1 MLVVLNP
8 TIADG
13 IKSPSNNPT
22 TAIENQQQR
31 NQCLLNMMCFPE
43 LIELPTVEDVHC
55 CYHIACVAQDTIW
68 VSDNKSNL
76 ILANSTGGTLHRV
89 EDLRFDSYGGLGS
102 HTVNIERKLIYID
115 KYFNIKKLSE
125 DMKTNT
131 IFIQRQDSTWEPQCV
146 YSSQYS
152 GDLLVAMY
160 RKKTT
165 ESKVIR
171 YNQSGKITQI
181 IQHDNTGLEL
191 YSKPNYITENTNG
204 DLAVCDQDFQTPAV
218 VVTDRNGI
226 HRFSYTGHQKT
237 SRKKHE
243 KDDYYSFS
251 LRVGSKFMP
260 CGICTD
266 ALSQILICDQKTY
279 TVHILN
285 KDGQFQSY
293 LRTRVAG
300 IVVCQSL
307 SYDVNTHRLWVGC
320 SRTSTMRVYRYIDQ
334 NGVKTNERTECL
346 DGAMSVS
353 RPAWE
358 WGELG
363 YWQTTLP
370 SPEEDDAVY
379 LRKNSKG
386 TYIAYIGVK
395 RKEK

>member
-89 EDLRFDSYGGLGS
+89 EDLRFHSYGGLGS

-243 KDDYYSFS
+243 KDDYYSFA

-279 TVHILN
+279 TVHILS
-285 KDGQFQSY
+285 KDGQFLSY

-307 SYDVNTHRLWVGC
+307 SYDVNTHCLWVGC
-320 SRTSTMRVYRYIDQ
+320 SFTSTMRVYRYIDQ
-334 NGVKTNERTECL
+334 N
-346 DGAMSVS
+346 DAM
-353 RPAWE
+353 
-358 WGELG
+358 
-363 YWQTTLP
+363 T
-370 SPEEDDAVY
+370 
-379 LRKNSKG
+379 SKSFL
-386 TYIAYIGVK
+386 K
-395 RKEK
+395 L